1 MWPFVLQFS
10 SSPFDFISSPFCGCL
25 RWWGRFQWPWGKFSF
40 CSALLVEVDFV
51 DLEANLFRFL
61 WPSYG
66 VVDFVDFEVVIYFL
80 QCASCWRGRSLWPW
94 GTNLIFTV
102 RWLRWGRFHWPW
114 GTRLFSAVDHSYDIQ
129 TPGFLEIL
137 VADST
142 LTCFC
147 VCIRS
152 SSFPLKWLSSS
163 KMASLRPSIPLLGWW
178 PAWSPCGPRIPASPS
193 LWLMWVGSPF
203 KMAWQVSATVVS
215 PDQEMDLWNSCTRYF
230 HSASLSLIPH
240 SWSYWLLWL
249 LLTLPITCPNGWTG

>member
-1 MWPFVLQFS
+1 M
-10 SSPFDFISSPFCGCL
+10 
-25 RWWGRFQWPWGKFSF
+25 
-40 CSALLVEVDFV
+40 
-51 DLEANLFRFL
+51 
-61 WPSYG
+61 
-66 VVDFVDFEVVIYFL
+66 
-80 QCASCWRGRSLWPW
+80 
-94 GTNLIFTV
+94 

-147 VCIRS
+147 VCIRF

-193 LWLMWVGSPF
+193 LWLVWVGSPF
-203 KMAWQVSATVVS
+203 RWHDTCLPLWSLQTRKWTYGTHAPEIFTQHLFLSSLTPGVIDYFDYFWPCPLPVLMAGLGNFICNLFGTPKWQAFY
-215 PDQEMDLWNSCTRYF
+215 R
-230 HSASLSLIPH
+230 SLYKID
-240 SWSYWLLWL
+240 
-249 LLTLPITCPNGWTG
+249 NFGWK